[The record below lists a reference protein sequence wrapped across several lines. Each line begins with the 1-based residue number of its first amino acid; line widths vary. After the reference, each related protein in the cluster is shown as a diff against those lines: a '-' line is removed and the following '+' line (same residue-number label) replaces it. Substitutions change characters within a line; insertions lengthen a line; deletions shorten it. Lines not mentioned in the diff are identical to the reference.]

1 MTSEDTRDAKAAE
14 QPGQQAPE
22 ASEKPAKEPRSKAG
36 WLAFLFVLGLV
47 AWMSSGMLAEK
58 PPEAP
63 KQTAAEKAR
72 EPFTVEAFESV
83 AQPVTQFV
91 AAEGQA
97 LPDRQTPI
105 RAKVGGTVESVEVRK
120 GDFLQEGDLVAKIAL
135 DDRAAQIAQAE
146 AELARRQGDFDRV
159 KGLADRGYATR
170 AELDSARAELA
181 VAESALATVR
191 QASGDTE
198 IRAPISGVLEDFDLD
213 IGEFVTAG
221 AEVGTQ
227 IDNDPL
233 TVDIQIAQQ
242 NVGRVERGQK
252 ASVTFITGVTR
263 EGEVTYV
270 ASNASAATRTFPVE
284 VTIPNPD
291 RDVPAGISAQV
302 RIPVGETPS
311 HFLSAAILAL
321 GPDGELGVKAVEQD
335 NRVGFYPATL
345 VRAETNGIWVTGLPE
360 RLRII
365 SVGQGFVSD
374 GETVRPIAPKSGDGV
389 SPASPGA
396 VNSETAMPGAV
407 SSNDQ
412 GATQPSGLMNP
423 AGAAPNDQNG
433 SSQAASGDERP
444 QSSLSA
450 VNPAEVLET
459 AALMGGLDENGAPN
473 SQIVRL
479 AQEALSR
486 LGYETGP
493 ADGVMGSATRSAIG
507 AFQSDNG
514 LEATGTMTEAFARA
528 LASALGAIGSEGN

>member
-1 MTSEDTRDAKAAE
+1 MTSEDHRDTNPAE
-14 QPGQQAPE
+14 QRREEMPPATR
-22 ASEKPAKEPRSKAG
+22 KPAKEPRSKAG
-36 WLAFLFVLGLV
+36 WLALLFVVGLV
-47 AWMSSGMLAEK
+47 GWMSSGMLGEK
-58 PPEAP
+58 PAEAP
-63 KQTAAEKAR
+63 AKTAAETAR

-120 GDFLQEGDLVAKIAL
+120 GDFLDQGDLVAKIAL

-146 AELARRQGDFDRV
+146 AELARRQGDFERV
-159 KGLADRGYATR
+159 RGLADRGYATR

-198 IRAPISGVLEDFDLD
+198 IRAPITGVLEDFDLD

-242 NVGRVERGQK
+242 NVGRIERGQR

-270 ASNASAATRTFPVE
+270 ATNANAATRTFPVE
-284 VTIPNPD
+284 VTIPNPT

-311 HFLSAAILAL
+311 HFLSAAILSL
-321 GPDGELGVKAVEQD
+321 GPEGELGVKAVEAD
-335 NRVGFYPATL
+335 NKVGFYPATL

-365 SVGQGFVSD
+365 SVGQGFVSK
-374 GETVRPIAPKSGDGV
+374 GETVRPIAPKTGDEV
-389 SPASPGA
+389 VPETPEIALPG
-396 VNSETAMPGAV
+396 NV
-407 SSNDQ
+407 SSNE
-412 GATQPSGLMNP
+412 GSAGPSGLMNP
-423 AGAAPNDQNG
+423 TAAAPNSMG
-433 SSQAASGDERP
+433 GASQEASGDGQPE
-444 QSSLSA
+444 SSLSA
-450 VNPAEVLET
+450 GNPAQILET
-459 AALMGGLDENGAPN
+459 AARMGGLGEDGSPN
-473 SQIVRL
+473 SQVVRL

-486 LGYETGP
+486 LGYEAGP

-528 LASALGAIGSEGN
+528 LVSALGAVGSEGN